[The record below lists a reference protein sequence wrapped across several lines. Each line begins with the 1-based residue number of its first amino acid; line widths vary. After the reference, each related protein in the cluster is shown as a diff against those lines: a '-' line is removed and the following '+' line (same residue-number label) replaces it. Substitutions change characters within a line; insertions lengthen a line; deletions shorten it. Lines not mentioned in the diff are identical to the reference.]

1 MVLNY
6 PKLFNLIILIFNI
19 FIKYIIN
26 MSVVDSINYT
36 SILPM
41 AVESRVRRRGFVPR
55 NGASFVS
62 DQNNIIE
69 IPISSASFLETR
81 HSFLRF
87 NFLNTTGQ
95 SFGVDFGGGHGF
107 FSRVRVLQGGTV
119 ISDCREYGRLMSSII
134 LPCQSSQSSLASR
147 SIKEGQRYANS
158 AAGGAPAGVLDPADF
173 AAGGVAANAELTGAC
188 FNTPTNA
195 NDSTAAA
202 AAGSNYV
209 FSIPIMNGLLGTTQE
224 KLLPLFLL
232 NSAPIVL
239 ELTLAPALDVGVF
252 GGVPAGYTLNNIRYM
267 ASLVETGPAV
277 EEQIRMVQAN
287 SNGRLVLNGVDFAH
301 APGQIPSNTVGRTS
315 IPIPVRKKSIKSV
328 LFVAAGTTFA
338 GGAGAQENR
347 YNLSYGGNLQISEYQ
362 LAFGSR
368 RIPEVP
374 IGFQAVGLGATQ
386 FKAQY
391 FEELAKCF
399 GDTKSAHGLGIMS
412 RVNNSNSPGGT
423 ATMATPSAGG
433 AAMLTH
439 RFSPFGIDCE
449 AFQPDGKG
457 GGALESGIDTASTST
472 PLSLV
477 LDIGAAQ
484 ATNIKVDVYVVHDS
498 LYFIDT
504 VGNLR
509 VAL

>member
-1 MVLNY
+1 MSMVE
-6 PKLFNLIILIFNI
+6 
-19 FIKYIIN
+19 
-26 MSVVDSINYT
+26 SINYT

-41 AVESRVRRRGFVPR
+41 AVESRVRRRGYVPS

-62 DQNNIIE
+62 TQNNIIE
-69 IPISSASFLETR
+69 IPISSASFLDTR
-81 HSFLRF
+81 HSALRF
-87 NFLNTTGQ
+87 NFLNTTGA
-95 SFGVDFGGGHGF
+95 SLGVDFGGGHSF

-119 ISDCREYGRLMSSII
+119 LSDCRAYNRLMSAII
-134 LPCQSSQSSLASR
+134 LPVQGNQSNLASR
-147 SIKEGQRYANS
+147 SIKEGQRYGNS
-158 AAGGAPAGVLDPADF
+158 AAGGAAGGVLDPADF
-173 AAGGVAANAELTGAC
+173 VAGGAAANAEITGAC

-195 NDSTAAA
+195 NDSTCAA

-239 ELTLAPALDVGVF
+239 ELTLAPAVDVGVW
-252 GGVPAGYTLNNIRYM
+252 GAAPAGYTINDVRYM

-287 SNGRLVLNGVDFAH
+287 SNGRLVLNGIDYSH
-301 APGQIPSNTVGRTS
+301 TPGHIPANARGRIQ

-328 LFVAAGTTFA
+328 LFAAAGTTFA
-338 GGAGAQENR
+338 GGAGAQTNR
-347 YNLSYGGNLQISEYQ
+347 YNLSYGGNMLISEYQ

-374 IGFQAVGLGATQ
+374 IGFQAFGAGVFN

-399 GDTKSAHGLGIMS
+399 GDTKSAHGLGVMS
-412 RVNNSNSPGGT
+412 RINNSNSPGGT
-423 ATMATPSAGG
+423 ATMAVPSAGG
-433 AAMLTH
+433 AAMVSH
-439 RFSPFGIDCE
+439 RFCPFGIDCE

-457 GGALESGIDTASTST
+457 GGALESGIDTASQST

-477 LDIGAAQ
+477 LDITGQAADL
-484 ATNIKVDVYVVHDS
+484 AVDIYCVHDS
-498 LYFIDT
+498 LYFIDM